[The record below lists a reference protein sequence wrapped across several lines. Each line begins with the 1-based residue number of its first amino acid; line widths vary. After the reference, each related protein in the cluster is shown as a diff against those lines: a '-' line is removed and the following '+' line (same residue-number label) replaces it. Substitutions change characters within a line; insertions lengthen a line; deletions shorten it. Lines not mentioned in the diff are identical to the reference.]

1 MEAVGGFFA
10 MARDATKSLFRR
22 PFQWREFLDQGWFVA
37 RVSLAPTML
46 VAIPVTVLV
55 QFTLN
60 ILLRELGA
68 ADLSGAGAAFG
79 AVTQIGPVVTVLVI
93 AGAGATAMCA
103 DLGSRTIRE
112 EIAALEVLGIDPVQ
126 RLVTPRMLASGVVA
140 LLLNSLVIIVG
151 VVGGYFFSVFVQNVN
166 PGAFAAGITVLVGIP
181 DLLISGVKALLFG
194 VIAGLVACYRG
205 LIISGGG
212 AKAVG
217 NAVNE
222 TVVYAFIALFV
233 VNVIMTAIGVQLT
246 AE

>member
-1 MEAVGGFFA
+1 
-10 MARDATKSLFRR
+10 
-22 PFQWREFLDQGWFVA
+22 
-37 RVSLAPTML
+37 
-46 VAIPVTVLV
+46 
-55 QFTLN
+55 
-60 ILLRELGA
+60 
-68 ADLSGAGAAFG
+68 
-79 AVTQIGPVVTVLVI
+79 VVTVLVI

-126 RLVTPRMLASGVVA
+126 RLVTPRMLASGLVA

-151 VVGGYFFSVFVQNVN
+151 VAGGYLFSVFVQNVN
-166 PGAFAAGITVLVGIP
+166 PGAFAAGITVLTGIP
-181 DLLISGVKALLFG
+181 DLLISGVKAALFG

-233 VNVIMTAIGVQLT
+233 VNVVATAIGVQLT
-246 AE
+246 GK